1 MLELSLTMSGVCA
14 LCMRVCCLER
24 TMGAGASR
32 PASTRW
38 LGLVRA
44 MREEGLAR
52 VCRRGRGSL
61 KWWWAQ
67 HGWPLGTSARRAG
80 GARRP
85 GARSAQRAAMAG

>member
-1 MLELSLTMSGVCA
+1 
-14 LCMRVCCLER
+14 
-24 TMGAGASR
+24 MGAGASR

-44 MREEGLAR
+44 MRMARAAR
-52 VCRRGRGSL
+52 VGDAVVGRWCGGG
-61 KWWWAQ
+61 Q